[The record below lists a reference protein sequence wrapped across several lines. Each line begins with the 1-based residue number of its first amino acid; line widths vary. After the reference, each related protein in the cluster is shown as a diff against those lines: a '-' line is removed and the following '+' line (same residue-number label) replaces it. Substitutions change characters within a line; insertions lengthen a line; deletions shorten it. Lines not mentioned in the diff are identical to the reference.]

1 MPRKARIDAPG
12 ALHHIIIR
20 GIERKDIF
28 KDSKDYSNFLSRIGD
43 VLLETQTPCF
53 AWVLMNNHVHLLLR
67 TGYRSISTVMKR
79 LLTGYSQ
86 QFNRRYNR
94 HGPLFQNRF
103 KSILCEEGPYLFEL
117 VRYIH
122 LNPLRAGNV
131 KDLRA
136 LATYPYS
143 GHHVLMGKGRCE
155 WQDSDYILK
164 LFGRRIRHAT
174 KAYIEFVARG
184 IEIGRRPELT
194 GGGLVRSSGG
204 WSALIALRSVAS
216 RIMGDERILGG
227 SDFVES
233 VLKRANED
241 YEKRTFAISKGLQI
255 DDVLRRVS
263 EVFNLPTDSLRGA
276 GKHRKASRARAI
288 VCFIAVDKLGFKCID
303 VARILKMS
311 PSTVSKAVTRGNS
324 DECSRE
330 IWEGLHANSQSRGA

>member
-12 ALHHIIIR
+12 AIHHIIIR
-20 GIERKDIF
+20 GIEKKDIF
-28 KDSKDYSNFLSRIGD
+28 KDSKDYSNLLTRIGD

-53 AWVLMNNHVHLLLR
+53 AWAFMSNHAHLLLR
-67 TGYRSISTVMKR
+67 TGYRSISTVMR
-79 LLTGYSQ
+79 RVLTGYSQ
-86 QFNRRYNR
+86 QFNRRHNR

-103 KSILCEEGPYLFEL
+103 KSILCEEDPYLLEL

-136 LATYPYS
+136 LTTYPYS
-143 GHHVLMGKGRCE
+143 GHHVIMGEERYD
-155 WQDSDYILK
+155 WHDSDYILK
-164 LFGRRIRHAT
+164 LFGRKIRHAR
-174 KAYIEFVARG
+174 KAYIAFVSKG

-194 GGGLVRSSGG
+194 GGGLVRSAGG
-204 WSALIALRSVAS
+204 WSALKALRSVAS

-255 DDVLRRVS
+255 DDVLRAVS
-263 EVFNLPTDSLRGA
+263 EEFNLHADSVRGT

-288 VCFIAVDKLGFKCID
+288 VCFIAVYRLGFKCID
-303 VARILKMS
+303 VARILRMS
-311 PSTVSKAVTRGNS
+311 PSAVSKAARRGSS

-330 IWEGLHANSQSRGA
+330 IWDGLHAHRQP